1 MRSLSIL
8 GREKASY
15 NSKRKSWNRYLL
27 VPPPVFISIWDEATR
42 SIRREFHSTL
52 LHLKKNRGLIS
63 VGSPGSQCPLLVSKL
78 VMYRKNVPTAAV
90 PKSGMKK
97 GAMVIQG
104 TGGAFLAYL
113 AEEGIRCRTRG
124 NSGFRRLFDIPCNDL
139 TLWKTQNKR
148 KGMKKRIRE
157 TGKQCSYRINGISHF
172 GAPHWSHI
180 SKLSELSFHVHQRKL
195 CNQKERRGEGVYH
208 KSLLN
213 IYHVIPKS
221 EQWWEN
227 YKKFN
232 WMGPISHSPSPK
244 NHNTCDNCWAGWSFH
259 NSTLN

>member
-1 MRSLSIL
+1 
-8 GREKASY
+8 
-15 NSKRKSWNRYLL
+15 
-27 VPPPVFISIWDEATR
+27 VPPPVFIWIWDEATR
-42 SIRREFHSTL
+42 SIRREFHSTF

-63 VGSPGSQCPLLVSKL
+63 IGSPGSQCPLLVSKL

-90 PKSGMKK
+90 PKSGMKE
-97 GAMVIQG
+97 GVMVIQG

-172 GAPHWSHI
+172 GAPTGVI
-180 SKLSELSFHVHQRKL
+180 SANYLSWASMCTKENFVTKKKEGGKEYTIRVCLIFTMLSQNLSNDEK
-195 CNQKERRGEGVYH
+195 
-208 KSLLN
+208 
-213 IYHVIPKS
+213 IT
-221 EQWWEN
+221 
-227 YKKFN
+227 KKFN
-232 WMGPISHSPSPK
+232 WMRPISHSPSPK
-244 NHNTCDNCWAGWSFH
+244 NHKTCDNCWAGWSCH